1 MEAKAARN
9 AFVQVSWPAN
19 LASSQLKSSLF
30 GKAADPA
37 DAFPVMKAFAQLLS
51 CQLDQFREVP

>member
-9 AFVQVSWPAN
+9 AFLQVSWPAN
-19 LASSQLKSSLF
+19 LASSLF
-30 GKAADPA
+30 EKEADPA

-51 CQLDQFREVP
+51 CQLDQFRGVP